1 MSRILI
7 SWLAFANDFQ
17 RNEET
22 GAMTVNEQGPTY
34 VYHKLFYKDYKK
46 HIILYSTD
54 KEKLKVEWL
63 QNKLAI
69 DFRDHDVEF
78 RHMHIEDIININEIK
93 TKVESLLLSLSEY
106 DIDLFYSP
114 GTSAMQV
121 SWYILHTT
129 LGLKTRLIQTKSAKD
144 SETGEPEWIEIITE
158 QSTVPTSM
166 IIKERSI
173 TERLTY
179 KIPENIVVTEILE
192 PVYEKAYKIAR
203 SDVTTVIMGE
213 TGTGKEHLA
222 RFIHL
227 NSVRKNKPFIPVNC
241 SAMGEQLLESRL
253 FGYKKGAFTGAEKNT
268 KGLIQEGDG
277 GTVFL
282 DEIGDMSLYMQMAL
296 LRLLQEKEIHPI
308 GGLPETVD
316 VRIIVATN
324 KNLDKLCKEEKF
336 RDDLYY
342 RLMVGDLELPS
353 LLERGK
359 KDIEQLMD
367 FFLEEKAKLYK
378 RELQLS
384 PEVSAFILNYPFPG
398 NVRELE
404 NLIESLFIY
413 GETEVTMK
421 DIPRRFLQVPEEKSL
436 LWKDVEK
443 QHIEKVLRIKKG
455 VQSDACKAIGYKSI
469 NTLRK
474 KIQEYGI
481 RVEEYGG

>member
-7 SWLAFANDFQ
+7 SWLAYANDFQ

-22 GAMTVNEQGPTY
+22 GPMSVNEQGPTF
-34 VYHKLFYKDYKK
+34 VYHKKFYKDYKK
-46 HIILYSTD
+46 HIILYATE
-54 KEKLKVEWL
+54 KEELRVEWL
-63 QNKLAI
+63 RNKLAN

-78 RHMHIEDIININEIK
+78 KNMHIEDIININEIK
-93 TKVESLLLSLSEY
+93 TKVESLLMTLSEN

-129 LGLKTRLIQTKSAKD
+129 LGLRTRLIQTKSAKD
-144 SETGEPEWIEIITE
+144 SVSGEPEWIEIITE

-173 TERLTY
+173 NERLTY
-179 KIPENIVVTEILE
+179 KIPEHIIITETLE
-192 PVYEKAYKIAR
+192 PIYEKAYKIAR

-222 RFIHL
+222 RFIHD
-227 NSVRKNKPFIPVNC
+227 NSVRKSKPFIPVNC

-253 FGYKKGAFTGAEKNT
+253 FGYKKGAFTGADKNT

-296 LRLLQEKEIHPI
+296 LRLLQEKEIQSI
-308 GGLPETVD
+308 GGLPEKVD

-324 KNLDKLCKEEKF
+324 KNLEKLCKEEKF

-359 KDIEQLMD
+359 RDIQLLMD
-367 FFLEEKAKLYK
+367 FFLKEKAKMYK
-378 RELQLS
+378 RDLVLS
-384 PEVSAFILNYPFPG
+384 PEVKTFILNYPFPG

-413 GETEVTMK
+413 SEKEVTMK
-421 DIPRRFLQVPEEKSL
+421 DIPRRFQLVPREKSL

-443 QHIEKVLRIKKG
+443 QHIEKVLRLKKG

-474 KIQEYGI
+474 KILEYGI
-481 RVEEYGG
+481 VVE